1 MLPWIQAHGGL
12 VKHNMIPQIQ
22 AHVVLEKHNML
33 PWKYTNTCRLGKTQ
47 YFYFQKTNNGSFY
60 FLYFAGLQED
70 KLNSKRQWDELDM
83 GLMQMNIVKH
93 VNIILTSKT

>member
-1 MLPWIQAHGGL
+1 
-12 VKHNMIPQIQ
+12 
-22 AHVVLEKHNML
+22 ML

-70 KLNSKRQWDELDM
+70 KLNSKRHWDELDM
-83 GLMQMNIVKH
+83 G
-93 VNIILTSKT
+93 